1 MKHVAKIVILSLLI
15 SLTQSTILTSYSFA
29 EETNTIV
36 KEEKKSSLSIFERI
50 WMKIRSLSPKKKKM
64 RSASAVA
71 GVKGAEKGSEELA
84 PYWKGEKKS
93 TLDKEIEKYGIA
105 EDLMEDGKFSEA
117 IISFDNFIEEFPAS
131 RFAPNA
137 RFSKELC
144 LLKTDQID
152 EAKKGLNAFID
163 AYPSHEL
170 TSDAEELM
178 AALNED
184 QNNF

>member
-1 MKHVAKIVILSLLI
+1 MKTVAKIVILSLIITLA
-15 SLTQSTILTSYSFA
+15 QSTIITISSFA
-29 EETNTIV
+29 EEVNKIV
-36 KEEKKSSLSIFERI
+36 KEDKKSTLSIFERI
-50 WMKIRSLSPKKKKM
+50 WIKIRSLSPKKKKM

-93 TLDKEIEKYGIA
+93 TLNKEIEKYAIA
-105 EDLMEDGKFSEA
+105 EDLMEDGKYSEA
-117 IISFDNFIEEFPAS
+117 IISFDSFIEEYPTS

-137 RFSKELC
+137 MFSRELC
-144 LLKTDQID
+144 LLKTDQVD

-170 TSDAEELM
+170 TADAEELM
-178 AALNED
+178 SALNEAP
-184 QNNF
+184 